1 MMSLRLNFTDL
12 ATIAIQGLIACFL
25 AFSLTSV
32 AWAAEKLNLV
42 LLPIEVSQSERAY
55 EDEYGSAVQKGLA
68 QHYTVFYGADV
79 ERQLQKEYSKLDCTA
94 ESCNQNV
101 AIAFNGELIAD
112 ASVTKV
118 SGGYLLKLVI
128 TNVLTNEVV
137 LSETNACR
145 GCDLF
150 DVIPALE
157 NLISNPLGTSGQL
170 GQTTAPTVAQSA
182 ARAILI
188 FDTEPSGATV
198 FAADKMMGTT
208 PYQGLDFKVGDI
220 LQFDIRKDG
229 YDRLPLQV
237 ELKTPITQL
246 ETLALSPSLGKVTLT
261 IDPFQNATDIYINDQ
276 KVGVAPVMLELGV
289 GYYTGFATNA
299 DRTSKETAILV
310 SAHSDQVITFTLPDK
325 LETANLATT
334 QSNSDEDLI
343 EVVLAFKP
351 PSAQGVISSNVVDNA
366 SEIVI
371 GDEST
376 TFSTPESSD
385 NENYEV
391 AASKRYLKIN
401 AGRIVSN
408 PFDVKDWDC
417 VIDQDTNLMWQ
428 TMITTD
434 SASPITLAEA
444 ERLIVKA
451 NAKSFF
457 KKPLCGFSGWRI
469 PTASEFRKSIA
480 CPYSGN
486 ALPTQFTEG
495 CNTANQNA
503 VRELFFPHTVPKPY
517 WVMQDSQNN
526 EPAALNLNSAEIIP
540 PNFVASGAKFHI
552 QLVRNHAV
560 NINDHNCVFD
570 STNPALVWDK
580 LNGNTHKKHQVYDWW
595 EAKALAKEINSSEQW
610 GISGYC
616 GLRSWRVPTYSEL
629 KSLLDK
635 PDLLGQINI
644 AKDTYHT
651 SSNDAGFI
659 NFGDHT
665 YYKMG
670 IKSNTFHIIL
680 VADIE

>member
-1 MMSLRLNFTDL
+1 MMSLRLNFNDL

-261 IDPFQNATDIYINDQ
+261 IDPFQNGTDIYIDGQ
-276 KVGVAPVMLELGV
+276 KVGIAPVMLELGV
-289 GYYTGFATNA
+289 GYYYGFAENA
-299 DRTSKETAILV
+299 DHTSEVKDILV
-310 SAHSDQVITFTLPDK
+310 TAHSDEVTTFTFADK
-325 LETANLATT
+325 QEIANIV
-334 QSNSDEDLI
+334 D
-343 EVVLAFKP
+343 
-351 PSAQGVISSNVVDNA
+351 NVV
-366 SEIVI
+366 

-376 TFSTPESSD
+376 TFSTPESND

-391 AASKRYLKIN
+391 VLAFQQPIALEARDNEFINLDNNHQRIQSGSDPAACVLDRSTGLVWESKTKKN
-401 AGRIVSN
+401 AGETYTIKDALTYAKKANSAGILRKSLCGLTGWRMPTKIELLSITLCTSN
-408 PFDVKDWDC
+408 IPSGHLSLGEVCGGLGFTSPVIDNSVFPYTQPGFYWTGMNLDARASSGWAVNFYDGQNRVKDGTAHLRL
-417 VIDQDTNLMWQ
+417 VTQATNL
-428 TMITTD
+428 
-434 SASPITLAEA
+434 
-444 ERLIVKA
+444 
-451 NAKSFF
+451 
-457 KKPLCGFSGWRI
+457 
-469 PTASEFRKSIA
+469 
-480 CPYSGN
+480 
-486 ALPTQFTEG
+486 TQ
-495 CNTANQNA
+495 
-503 VRELFFPHTVPKPY
+503 
-517 WVMQDSQNN
+517 
-526 EPAALNLNSAEIIP
+526 
-540 PNFVASGAKFHI
+540 
-552 QLVRNHAV
+552 
-560 NINDHNCVFD
+560 
-570 STNPALVWDK
+570 
-580 LNGNTHKKHQVYDWW
+580 
-595 EAKALAKEINSSEQW
+595 
-610 GISGYC
+610 
-616 GLRSWRVPTYSEL
+616 
-629 KSLLDK
+629 
-635 PDLLGQINI
+635 
-644 AKDTYHT
+644 
-651 SSNDAGFI
+651 
-659 NFGDHT
+659 
-665 YYKMG
+665 
-670 IKSNTFHIIL
+670 
-680 VADIE
+680 

>member
-1 MMSLRLNFTDL
+1 MMSLRLNFNDL

-220 LQFDIRKDG
+220 MQLEVRKDG
-229 YDRLPLQV
+229 YDRLPFQV

-376 TFSTPESSD
+376 TFSTPESTD

-391 AASKRYLKIN
+391 VLAFKQPIALEARDNEFMKLDKNHQRILSGSDSAVCVLDRSTGLVWESKTKKN
-401 AGRIVSN
+401 AGETYTIKDALTYAKKANSAGILRKSLCGLTGWRMPTKMELLGITLCSSN
-408 PFDVKDWDC
+408 IPSGHLSFGEVCGGLGFISPVIDNSVFPYTQPGFYWTGENLDARASSGWAVNFYDGQNRVKDGTAHLRL
-417 VIDQDTNLMWQ
+417 VTQATNL
-428 TMITTD
+428 
-434 SASPITLAEA
+434 
-444 ERLIVKA
+444 
-451 NAKSFF
+451 
-457 KKPLCGFSGWRI
+457 
-469 PTASEFRKSIA
+469 
-480 CPYSGN
+480 
-486 ALPTQFTEG
+486 TQ
-495 CNTANQNA
+495 
-503 VRELFFPHTVPKPY
+503 
-517 WVMQDSQNN
+517 
-526 EPAALNLNSAEIIP
+526 
-540 PNFVASGAKFHI
+540 
-552 QLVRNHAV
+552 
-560 NINDHNCVFD
+560 
-570 STNPALVWDK
+570 
-580 LNGNTHKKHQVYDWW
+580 
-595 EAKALAKEINSSEQW
+595 
-610 GISGYC
+610 
-616 GLRSWRVPTYSEL
+616 
-629 KSLLDK
+629 
-635 PDLLGQINI
+635 
-644 AKDTYHT
+644 
-651 SSNDAGFI
+651 
-659 NFGDHT
+659 
-665 YYKMG
+665 
-670 IKSNTFHIIL
+670 
-680 VADIE
+680 